1 MKPNTVANAE
11 PPRLGEEEILNGPV
25 KITEKPLPLRALL
38 TRPVVVSIGNYCMF
52 GLLDVMS
59 ASLLPLVWTTSV
71 EFGGL
76 GMSPASIGLCIA
88 GFGIMNGLFQF
99 TAFPRIFGR
108 FGPRRVFITS
118 IFCFVPIFILF
129 PLENLASSHS
139 TGGLSLATG
148 LLIVLQFA
156 ATCCS
161 CMGFGETSRTGFHL
175 LRTEVAWVS
184 IRCGIYVHILR
195 CP

>member
-1 MKPNTVANAE
+1 MKPNSVAKAE

-25 KITEKPLPLRALL
+25 KNTEKPLPLRALL

-52 GLLDVMS
+52 ELLDVMS
-59 ASLLPLVWTTSV
+59 ASLLPLVWSTSV

-99 TAFPRIFGR
+99 TAFPRIVGR

-148 LLIVLQFA
+148 LLIVLQFS

-175 LRTEVAWVS
+175 LRTEVVWVS